1 MIRIALAQ
9 QDFLVG
15 DIKGNLCK
23 AIELINGAR
32 ERGADL
38 LLFPELALAGYP
50 PEDLLL
56 RPGFLEN
63 CHEAMQ
69 NLAEATRGVDV
80 VIGHPWVENRMRYNC
95 ASWIRDGRIV
105 GRYFKQHL
113 PNYAVFDEQRYFTP
127 GSQPLVI
134 DVKGVNI
141 GVIICEDAWEQ
152 TPAVQA
158 REQGAELLLVPN
170 ASPYRDDKLDA
181 RKRMFADQYA
191 QIGLPMV
198 YCNLVG
204 GQDELV
210 FDGRSMLMDGQGRI
224 SDPGPLCDEA
234 LLLAEFDPGRQSLIG
249 RDWKSAPADQLEEI
263 YKVLLTGV
271 R

>member
-69 NLAEATRGVDV
+69 KLVEATRGVDV
-80 VIGHPWVENRMRYNC
+80 VIGHPWVRPLFQ
-95 ASWIRDGRIV
+95 ATS
-105 GRYFKQHL
+105 
-113 PNYAVFDEQRYFTP
+113 
-127 GSQPLVI
+127 SQLR
-134 DVKGVNI
+134 G
-141 GVIICEDAWEQ
+141 
-152 TPAVQA
+152 
-158 REQGAELLLVPN
+158 
-170 ASPYRDDKLDA
+170 
-181 RKRMFADQYA
+181 F
-191 QIGLPMV
+191 
-198 YCNLVG
+198 
-204 GQDELV
+204 
-210 FDGRSMLMDGQGRI
+210 
-224 SDPGPLCDEA
+224 
-234 LLLAEFDPGRQSLIG
+234 
-249 RDWKSAPADQLEEI
+249 
-263 YKVLLTGV
+263 
-271 R
+271 